1 MRDMSL
7 QKNDI
12 MRLFTRAASRSAT
25 KEFGLLITNQD
36 EVTRKLATQCYQNK
50 ELHPPIIHIIKHLR

>member
-7 QKNDI
+7 QEND

-25 KEFGLLITNQD
+25 KEFELLITNQD
-36 EVTRKLATQCYQNK
+36 EVTRKLPTQCHQNE
-50 ELHPPIIHIIKHLR
+50 ELHLPIIKNLRQLL